1 MEEIV
6 NLVGSD
12 SSASD
17 ISDRIKDVLYAKAA
31 ERINTIRPTVGASM
45 FDDQQD
51 NSEGE
56 EIMARTLCKG
66 AWKADICHNN

>member
-6 NLVGSD
+6 NLIGSD

-45 FDDQQD
+45 FDDQQQ
-51 NSEGE
+51 SEDQE
-56 EIMARTLCKG
+56 
-66 AWKADICHNN
+66 

>member
-6 NLVGSD
+6 NLIGAD
-12 SSASD
+12 ESASD
-17 ISDRIKDVLYAKAA
+17 ISDKIKDVLYAKAA
-31 ERINTIRPTVGASM
+31 ERIDGIRPTVGASM

-56 EIMARTLCKG
+56 E
-66 AWKADICHNN
+66 